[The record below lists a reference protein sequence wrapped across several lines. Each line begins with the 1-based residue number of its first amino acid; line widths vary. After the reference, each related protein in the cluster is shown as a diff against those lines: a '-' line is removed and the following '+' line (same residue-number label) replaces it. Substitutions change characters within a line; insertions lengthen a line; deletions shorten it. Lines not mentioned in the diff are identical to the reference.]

1 MQKTLNCITIAPVR
15 TGLAMTIRQDF
26 LDSLIKNH
34 KMEKRW
40 AINQQADR
48 SIIEMLS
55 HQLNIDISLTKILV
69 QRGITTFDEARH
81 FFRPLLTHLHDPFL
95 MKDMEIAI
103 ERIDKAIANG
113 ENILI
118 YGDYDVDGTTAVAL
132 TYQFFGQFTNNIA
145 YYIPDRHSEGY
156 GISTQGID
164 FAHANGLN
172 LIIALDC
179 GIRSND
185 KIAYANALG
194 IDFIICDHH
203 LPGEELPNAIAVLDP
218 KRRDCEYPFKELS
231 GCGIGFKL
239 AQAYCALKSLPDELF
254 LQYLDLCMVSIAAD
268 IVPIVDENRVLAHYG
283 LLKLN
288 ENPSTGLKALMQ
300 IAGKTENYNIGD
312 VVFMLAPRI
321 NAAGRMGHANEAV
334 KMLLSNE
341 LGLADEQSAF
351 INTQNIERKNFD
363 QNITSEALAIIEQD
377 EVLINRKT
385 TVVFQ
390 ESWNK
395 GVIGIVASRL
405 TERYYRPTVVLT
417 HSNGNYTGSARSV
430 AGYDLYEALVECS
443 DLLIQFGGHKY
454 AAGLT
459 IVPENL
465 SLFAERFEQVVAN
478 SIAPELLIPEI
489 NIDAE
494 IDFKQI
500 DGKFSRILAQMA
512 PFGPQ
517 NMAPIFI
524 TQRVYLNGF
533 PQIVGTNHLKINVKQ
548 QNSAIFEA
556 IGFNLGGYEKLLKPN
571 QPFSICYTIEENNWK
586 DKKRLQLNIKG
597 IRIEE

>member
-1 MQKTLNCITIAPVR
+1 
-15 TGLAMTIRQDF
+15 
-26 LDSLIKNH
+26 
-34 KMEKRW
+34 MEKRW
-40 AINQQADR
+40 VHNEITNREVIDELTHQLTIDR
-48 SIIEMLS
+48 SLAE
-55 HQLNIDISLTKILV
+55 ILV
-69 QRGITTFDEARH
+69 SRGITTFEEARH
-81 FFRPLLTHLHDPFL
+81 FFRPQIAHLHDPFL
-95 MKDMEIAI
+95 MKDMETAI
-103 ERIDKAIANG
+103 NRIDVAIAEG
-113 ENILI
+113 QHILI

-132 TYQFFGQFTNNIA
+132 AYQFFHQFTKHIA

-164 FAHANGLN
+164 YARKNGFH

-185 KIAYANALG
+185 KVAYANSLG

-203 LPGEELPNAIAVLDP
+203 LPGAEIPNAVAVLDP
-218 KRRDCEYPFKELS
+218 KREDCEYPFKELS

-239 AQAYCALKSLPDELF
+239 AQAYCTAKDLPDELYER
-254 LQYLDLCMVSIAAD
+254 YLDLCMVSIAAD
-268 IVPIVDENRVLAHYG
+268 IVPIIDENRVMAYYG

-300 IAGKTENYNIGD
+300 ISGKTENYSIMD

-321 NAAGRMGHANEAV
+321 NAAGRMGHANEAL
-334 KMLLSNE
+334 KMLLSE
-341 LGLADEQSAF
+341 EEFIADEQSAL
-351 INTQNIERKNFD
+351 INLQNTERKSFD
-363 QNITSEALAIIEQD
+363 KDITLEALAIIEQD

-385 TVVFQ
+385 TVVFS

-405 TERYYRPTVVLT
+405 TEKYYRPTIVLT

-430 AGYDLYEALVECS
+430 MGYDLYEALVECS

-459 IVPENL
+459 ISPENL
-465 SLFAERFEQVVAN
+465 SIFADRFEQVVAK
-478 SIAPELLIPEI
+478 SIHPSLLIPEI
-489 NIDAE
+489 NIDTE
-494 IDFKQI
+494 IDFTQI
-500 DGKFSRILAQMA
+500 NGKFFRVLSQMA

-517 NMAPIFI
+517 NMAPVFCTKNI
-524 TQRVYLNGF
+524 TFVGT

-556 IGFNLGGYEKLLKPN
+556 IGFNLGEFEKLLKPN

-597 IRIEE
+597 IRPH